1 MPLNLWYIYK
11 YAKANVAS
19 PLQNASLRL
28 MHALTPTITSSDK
41 QQTATTKQL
50 ESTTN
55 ETRFHREPENLV
67 ENDIDRLKEKR
78 EDFIRNDTNKS
89 IIIDNNQIDWN
100 RLIYILEEQQNY
112 DYFALK
118 V

>member
-1 MPLNLWYIYK
+1 MWYIYK
-11 YAKANVAS
+11 CTKATVTS

-55 ETRFHREPENLV
+55 ETRSHREQENLV
-67 ENDIDRLKEKR
+67 ENDIDRLKQKR

-89 IIIDNNQIDWN
+89 IIIDNNQI
-100 RLIYILEEQQNY
+100 
-112 DYFALK
+112 YFN
-118 V
+118 